1 MAKLRLNIFLLVC
14 FFGTSFIPCYADND
28 ITFNKKDNNNLTVD
42 ASLSS
47 SPMRIKPNK
56 KGKNDKQF
64 QIGIEL
70 GGNMS
75 SIISSKDYQN
85 SIATNYGG
93 TYKAFSGFGFQGGI
107 YGDLN
112 LSKNIS
118 LECGLYFI
126 QKPYKENVN
135 SENVSYEMENTIMIT
150 TTTATEIKYSPI
162 YLQVP
167 VLFKVNFHL
176 SENASINLKAGPYF
190 AFGLG
195 GKIKTNTAAEVVATQ
210 LDPITELGRSK
221 QDVSTSSDFFE
232 VNEKSDI
239 GLKAGLG
246 FEFSKITCGFFVD
259 YGLMN
264 ILIGSKE
271 NMSANNFSVGLN
283 VGYKF

>member
-1 MAKLRLNIFLLVC
+1 MAKLRLNILLLVC
-14 FFGTSFIPCYADND
+14 FLGTSFIPCYADNYL
-28 ITFNKKDNNNLTVD
+28 IINKKDDNNLTTD
-42 ASLSS
+42 ASLSP
-47 SPMRIKPNK
+47 SPMKRKSNK
-56 KGKNDKQF
+56 KGQSDKQF

-85 SIATNYGG
+85 SIATNYAGAY
-93 TYKAFSGFGFQGGI
+93 TAYSGFGFQGGV
-107 YGDLN
+107 YGDFN
-112 LSKNIS
+112 LSENIS

-150 TTTATEIKYSPI
+150 TTTTTEIKYSPI

-167 VLFKVNFHL
+167 ILFKVNFHL

-195 GKIKTNTAAEVVATQ
+195 GKIKINTVEKVVATQ
-210 LDPITELGRSK
+210 LDPVTELERLK
-221 QDVSTSSDFFE
+221 QEVSTSSDYFDGY
-232 VNEKSDI
+232 EKSDI

-246 FEFSKITCGFFVD
+246 FEFSKITCGLFMD

-271 NMSANNFSVGLN
+271 NMSANNFSLGLN